1 MEQSLTLL
9 NCFDTLSAWTSLAV
23 CSGHATVPLSSVLR
37 SLQLSANG
45 GRKTLAHTRTL
56 GSRILG
62 RGCVIRGDGRISGIT
77 GTHVL
82 PQVTDITTCWT
93 NEAYKCLRSPYYFTN
108 LEARQFV
115 N

>member
-1 MEQSLTLL
+1 MERILILL
-9 NCFDTLSAWTSLAV
+9 ICFDPFSAWTSLAV
-23 CSGHATVPLSSVLR
+23 RPGHATVSLSSILR

-45 GRKTLAHTRTL
+45 CRTTLAHTCTL

-82 PQVTDITTCWT
+82 PQVTDITSGWT

-108 LEARQFV
+108 HKARRRQ
-115 N
+115 